1 MGATLSISI
10 AFGLKVANGNLKNH
24 IQLDNKIRKQH
35 DKTSE

>member
-10 AFGLKVANGNLKNH
+10 ALGLKVASGNLKNH

-35 DKTSE
+35 NMTSE